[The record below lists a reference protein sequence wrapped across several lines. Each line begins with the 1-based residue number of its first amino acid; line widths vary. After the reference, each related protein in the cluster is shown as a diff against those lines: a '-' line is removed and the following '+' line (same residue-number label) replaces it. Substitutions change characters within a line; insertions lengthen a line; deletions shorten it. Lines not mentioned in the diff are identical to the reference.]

1 MPAVPR
7 DRAQAARQPAAGQ
20 SSAMRDFLQDEITRM
35 PGVFERLERTFTH
48 QDESGVELVI
58 SAWEAKQ
65 TASQRTIINSWE
77 NKMLC
82 REEK

>member
-1 MPAVPR
+1 
-7 DRAQAARQPAAGQ
+7 
-20 SSAMRDFLQDEITRM
+20 MR
-35 PGVFERLERTFTH
+35 GVFERLERTFTH
-48 QDESGVELVI
+48 QDESRVELVI

-65 TASQRTIINSWE
+65 TVSQRTIINSWE